1 MSMAE
6 SIAYNMDCLEYMR
19 TLPDNYFDL
28 CVADPPYGDAMQTDS
43 VIDHL
48 HSSARQQER
57 ERERE
62 RERSRGTDS
71 ASGSTDTSISCK
83 NRRNM
88 GGALREKNYLV
99 GRSAG
104 EGSL

>member
-62 RERSRGTDS
+62 RTQPWNRFGQRFDRYKYQLQEPAEHGRSATGKKLSRGT
-71 ASGSTDTSISCK
+71 
-83 NRRNM
+83 
-88 GGALREKNYLV
+88 
-99 GRSAG
+99 
-104 EGSL
+104 